1 MRKVFWFIVSVITLL
16 VLTYN
21 FRLGVE
27 AFQDTNGYFGGDSGD
42 YILVGA
48 SLAKTGKYGHLKSTP
63 REIIVDLNSGDFLDK
78 VYEFGNH
85 STWRPPLWPAY
96 LALFFKFFPHALI
109 LAHLVKFLLI
119 LGGAYLFYSTLISLK
134 FSSSVSRIFA
144 VFYLI
149 HPTLQLYSRTYLS
162 ESLTYLMMTLLLFY
176 AVRTWQDSK
185 KINVFMTGLI
195 GGLLVLTHPY
205 HLAFPFILIILI
217 FLKKNFKISHYFVA
231 FPVLVFVIGFWVI
244 RNHMIYPENGL
255 FITSST
261 GAVMAK
267 GWNAKVPELHNNVNG
282 DLADEELVLKPDD
295 QMAGLNEV
303 ERSELYQKRTKEFV
317 KENSRMIV
325 PILIKKLKSA
335 FNPIRE
341 ISKPGLLQNLN
352 ELHRILIL
360 LIFFYALFRWKLDLF
375 GVIALTIILSTIF
388 ITALTYS
395 GIRFRSGQVP
405 LELLLITLALKDL
418 GLLNYIRTLKCSLA
432 CSFRKKMSPQK

>member
-1 MRKVFWFIVSVITLL
+1 MRNFFWLIVSVITLL
-16 VLTYN
+16 ILTYN

-27 AFQDTNGYFGGDSGD
+27 AFQDINGYFGGDSGD

-48 SLAKTGKYGHLKSTP
+48 SLAKTGKYGHLQSTP
-63 REIIVDLNSGDFLDK
+63 QEIIADLNSGDFLDK

-119 LGGAYLFYSTLISLK
+119 LGGAYLFYRTLISLK

-144 VFYLI
+144 VLYLI

-176 AVRTWQDSK
+176 AVRAWQDSK
-185 KINVFMTGLI
+185 RINLFMMGFT

-205 HLAFPFILIILI
+205 YLAFPFILIGLI
-217 FLKKNFKISHYFVA
+217 FVKKKFKISHYFVA

-267 GWNAKVPELHNNVNG
+267 GWNLKVPELHNNVNG
-282 DLADEELVLKPDD
+282 DLANEGLVLKQDD
-295 QMAGLNEV
+295 QMTGLNEV

-317 KENSRMIV
+317 QSNSNLIGPIV
-325 PILIKKLKSA
+325 MRKLKSA

-341 ISKPGLLQNLN
+341 ISKPGLLQSMN
-352 ELHRILIL
+352 EFHRILIL
-360 LIFFYALFRWKLDLF
+360 LIFIYVLFRGKLDLL
-375 GVIALTIILSTIF
+375 GLITLTIILSTVF
-388 ITALTYS
+388 ITILTYS
-395 GIRFRSGQVP
+395 GLRFRSGQVP
-405 LELLLITLALKDL
+405 FEILLIALALKEL
-418 GLLNYIRTLKCSLA
+418 GILNYIRTMKCSLV
-432 CSFRKKMSPQK
+432 CSLRKKMSPQK

>member
-27 AFQDTNGYFGGDSGD
+27 AFQDTHGYFGGDSGD

-63 REIIVDLNSGDFLDK
+63 KEIIADLNSGDFLK
-78 VYEFGNH
+78 KEYEFGNY
-85 STWRPPLWPAY
+85 STWRPPIWPSF
-96 LALFFKFFPHALI
+96 LAIFFKLFPNALL

-119 LGGAYLFYSTLISLK
+119 IGGAYLFYRTLISLR
-134 FSSSVSRIFA
+134 FSKSVSIIFA

-149 HPTLQLYSRTYLS
+149 HPTLQLYSRTFLS
-162 ESLTYLMMTLLLFY
+162 ESFTYLIMTILLYF
-176 AVRTWQDSK
+176 AVRTWQDSN
-185 KINVFMTGLI
+185 KINVFMTGLT

-205 HLAFPFILIILI
+205 YLALPFVLVGLI
-217 FLKKNFKISHYFVA
+217 FLIQRSKVINYFIA
-231 FPVLVFVIGFWVI
+231 FPVLMFVIGFWVV
-244 RNHMIYPENGL
+244 RNHVIYPDYSF

-282 DLADEELVLKPDD
+282 DLADEGLVLKPDD

-341 ISKPGLLQNLN
+341 ISKPGFLQNLN

-360 LIFFYALFRWKLDLF
+360 LIFFYVLFRWKLDLF
-375 GVIALTIILSTIF
+375 GIIALTIILSTIF
-388 ITALTYS
+388 ITGLTYS

-405 LELLLITLALKDL
+405 LEILLIALALKDL
-418 GLLNYIRTLKCSLA
+418 GVLNYIRTLKSSLA